1 MAESALRAASALGGA
16 PVADA
21 AGAPH
26 DWFDAG
32 AGPAAPRA
40 VTAPAWALGGADEPH
55 GFARLW
61 KAFMSARVLLAL
73 AVLGLQISA
82 HHLSQPLPGWI
93 FGLSAAYIAVTVLQR
108 GLAQPRGPGRSF
120 DGQWLPI
127 VGVDLLYVAL
137 LLSQQIAG
145 IHYTPLMALPVL
157 MAAILGTRALAL
169 GTAALAALLLL
180 GDAVIGA
187 RASLWAG
194 AADAAQA
201 GLTGAGLLALAWLT
215 NSLALRL
222 AREQQLARRSRA
234 EARMQSLVN
243 NLVIETL
250 ADGVLVV
257 NVDGVVHAA
266 NPAARV
272 MLGSDQEVTPSVFGL
287 ADDPAWVQLA
297 DLARLTF
304 AGEDVDGMEV
314 TLHFEEREAVQLKVR
329 TARTPSMRRGDA
341 RLCVMFLQDLREMQA
356 RLRTE
361 KLAAMGRMSAA
372 VAHEFRN
379 PLAAISQANALLAE
393 ELGAPAQQRLS
404 VMIRQNAQR
413 LVNIVDDVLDVAR
426 SPSPDPDAEL
436 VQLNDETELFCQE
449 WAAQHAVGARLQVQL
464 QAFDLPVRFAPEHL
478 RRLLVNLLDNA
489 ARYASRRDGAIVV
502 SCGVVRHGPALLSVW
517 SDGAPLDPA
526 VERHLFEPFSSS
538 ESRSSG
544 LGLFICRELCERH
557 GAEIGYERRLREQDG
572 RAVEGNAFQ
581 IRLRRAPGGHSSWG
595 PGESAFS

>member
-1 MAESALRAASALGGA
+1 MAERALSPASALGRSR
-16 PVADA
+16 DA
-21 AGAPH
+21 GGAGATS

-32 AGPAAPRA
+32 TRPLIDHAPAAP
-40 VTAPAWALGGADEPH
+40 AWSLGATGDRQ

-82 HHLSQPLPGWI
+82 HSLSQPLPDWV
-93 FGLSAAYIAVTVLQR
+93 FWLSAGYIAVTMLQR
-108 GLAQPRGPGRSF
+108 GLARPRGPGRSF
-120 DGQWLPI
+120 DGQWFTI
-127 VGVDLLYVAL
+127 VGVDLLYVTL

-145 IHYTPLMALPVL
+145 IHYAPLVALPVL

-194 AADAAQA
+194 TADAVQA
-201 GLTGAGLLALAWLT
+201 GLTGVGLLALAWLT
-215 NSLALRL
+215 NNLSLRL
-222 AREQQLARRSRA
+222 AREQQIARRSRT

-257 NVDGVVHAA
+257 DADFVVRAA
-266 NPAARV
+266 NPSARV

-287 ADDPAWVQLA
+287 RDHPAWVQLA

-304 AGEDVDGMEV
+304 AGEDVDGIEV
-314 TLHFEEREAVQLKVR
+314 TLYPEEREAVQLKVR
-329 TARTPSMRRGDA
+329 TARTPSMGRGDA

-356 RLRTE
+356 QLRTE

-379 PLAAISQANALLAE
+379 PLAAISQANALLEE
-393 ELGAPAQQRLS
+393 ELDAPTQQRLT
-404 VMIRQNAQR
+404 VMIRQNTQR
-413 LVNIVDDVLDVAR
+413 LAHIVDDVLDVAR
-426 SPSPDPDAEL
+426 SPGTDPQADV
-436 VQLNDETELFCQE
+436 VQLDDETELFCHE
-449 WAAQHAVGARLQVQL
+449 WATQHAAAGRLAVQL
-464 QAFDLPVRFAPEHL
+464 HAADLPVRFAPEHL

-489 ARYASRRDGAIVV
+489 ARYASQRAGAIVV
-502 SCGVVRHGPALLSVW
+502 STGVVRHGPALLSVW
-517 SDGAPLDPA
+517 SDGAPLEPA
-526 VERHLFEPFSSS
+526 IERHLFEPFSSS

-557 GAEIGYERRLREQDG
+557 GAEIVYERCAVERDG
-572 RAVEGNAFQ
+572 RALEGNAFH

-595 PGESAFS
+595 PESSFS

>member
-1 MAESALRAASALGGA
+1 MAERALSPASALGRSR
-16 PVADA
+16 DA
-21 AGAPH
+21 GGAGATS

-32 AGPAAPRA
+32 TRPLIDHAPAAP
-40 VTAPAWALGGADEPH
+40 AWSLGATGDRQ

-82 HHLSQPLPGWI
+82 HSLSQPLPDWV
-93 FGLSAAYIAVTVLQR
+93 FWLSAGYIAVTMLQR
-108 GLAQPRGPGRSF
+108 GLARPRGPGRSF
-120 DGQWLPI
+120 DGQWFTI
-127 VGVDLLYVAL
+127 VGVDLLYVTL

-145 IHYTPLMALPVL
+145 IHYAPLVALPVL

-194 AADAAQA
+194 TADAVQA
-201 GLTGAGLLALAWLT
+201 GLTGVGLLALAWLT
-215 NSLALRL
+215 NNLSLRL
-222 AREQQLARRSRA
+222 AREQQIARRSRT

-257 NVDGVVHAA
+257 DADFVVHAA
-266 NPAARV
+266 NPSARV
-272 MLGSDQEVTPSVFGL
+272 MLGSDQEVTPSVFAL
-287 ADDPAWVQLA
+287 RDHPAWVQLA

-304 AGEDVDGMEV
+304 AGEDVDGIEV
-314 TLHFEEREAVQLKVR
+314 TLYPEEREAVQLKVR
-329 TARTPSMRRGDA
+329 TARTPSMGRGDA

-356 RLRTE
+356 QLRTE
-361 KLAAMGRMSAA
+361 K
-372 VAHEFRN
+372 
-379 PLAAISQANALLAE
+379 LAAISQANALLEE
-393 ELGAPAQQRLS
+393 ELDAPTQQRLT
-404 VMIRQNAQR
+404 VMIRQNTQR
-413 LVNIVDDVLDVAR
+413 LAHIVDDVLDVAR
-426 SPSPDPDAEL
+426 SPGTDPQADV
-436 VQLNDETELFCQE
+436 VQLDDETELFCHE
-449 WAAQHAVGARLQVQL
+449 WATQHAAAGRLAVQL
-464 QAFDLPVRFAPEHL
+464 HAADLPVRFAPDHL

-489 ARYASRRDGAIVV
+489 VRYASRSDGAIVV
-502 SCGVVRHGPALLSVW
+502 STGVVRHGPALLSVW
-517 SDGAPLDPA
+517 SDGAPLEPA
-526 VERHLFEPFSSS
+526 IERHLFEPFSSS

-557 GAEIGYERRLREQDG
+557 GAEIVYERCAMERDG
-572 RAVEGNAFQ
+572 RALEGNAFH

-595 PGESAFS
+595 PESSFS